1 MMKNLTLTIILLSA
15 ILCFTSCHKDDAL
28 AMLSDGEYQMLY
40 SNPEI
45 LSAHSNDDTTYI
57 LPYNYLYL
65 EKVSENSFNFHSFI
79 LNSNRMKVLP
89 CVLGNVTT
97 LNTKITFTKILP
109 NHVNTL
115 NDSCFINLQNDTGSV
130 TILDSKFN
138 KAGEVVGTCYA
149 YITFRKQNYENVTYK
164 CKTNFVIKKLN

>member
-1 MMKNLTLTIILLSA
+1 MKKLSLTIATLCTV
-15 ILCFTSCHKDDAL
+15 LCFVSCRRDDAL
-28 AMLSDGEYQMLY
+28 AVLTAGEYQMLY

-45 LSAHSNDDTTYI
+45 LSVHSDDDTTYI
-57 LPYNYLYL
+57 MPYNYLYL

-109 NHVNTL
+109 NQVNTL
-115 NDSCFINLQNDTGSV
+115 NDSCFITLQNDTGSV
-130 TILDSKFN
+130 TVLDSEFN
-138 KAGEVVGTCYA
+138 KAGEVVGTCDA
-149 YITFRKQNYENVTYK
+149 YITFRKQNYEYVTYK
-164 CKTNFVIKKLN
+164 CRTNFVMKKLD